1 MKLITLLQKA
11 VQSGASDIFIIAGRP
26 IALNINYTLLDV
38 DEEKLMPADTEEL
51 IKEIYANAPG
61 RSVEN
66 MSVIGSE
73 DFSLTI
79 RGLSRFRVSA
89 YMQRGSYAAVVRVIS
104 FEMPDPIQLGIPEKI
119 MGLTEKKKGMVLVT
133 GSAGSGKSTTLACM
147 IDRINSTQS
156 KHIITLEDPLEY
168 IHNHKKSIVTQR
180 EIGTDARD
188 YLSAIKASLRQRP
201 DVILLGEMRDIET
214 ISVALTAAETGH
226 MIFST
231 LHTMGAAS
239 TIDRILDAFPPD
251 QRHQVATQLS
261 MILEAVVS
269 QQLLPAK
276 VGTVVLATELMMMNS
291 AIRNIIRE
299 NKIHQLDNVIY
310 SAQDSDMISMDTS
323 ILKLYKDGKITEKT
337 AVQYAINQDMMKKK
351 LAIE

>member
-1 MKLITLLQKA
+1 
-11 VQSGASDIFIIAGRP
+11 
-26 IALNINYTLLDV
+26 
-38 DEEKLMPADTEEL
+38 
-51 IKEIYANAPG
+51 
-61 RSVEN
+61 
-66 MSVIGSE
+66 
-73 DFSLTI
+73 
-79 RGLSRFRVSA
+79 
-89 YMQRGSYAAVVRVIS
+89 MQRGSYAAVVRVIS

-251 QRHQVATQLS
+251 QRAIKKYFIPAS
-261 MILEAVVS
+261 
-269 QQLLPAK
+269 LLFKFKRSLAAK
-276 VGTVVLATELMMMNS
+276 T
-291 AIRNIIRE
+291 
-299 NKIHQLDNVIY
+299 
-310 SAQDSDMISMDTS
+310 
-323 ILKLYKDGKITEKT
+323 
-337 AVQYAINQDMMKKK
+337 
-351 LAIE
+351 